1 MPNIIQ
7 QATITDQQ
15 IVQAVS
21 KAVAI
26 TNNLRSVK
34 NVQDVLRVVQLLN
47 NARRDLVDL
56 SKAAG
61 KNNVI

>member
-7 QATITDQQ
+7 QATITDTQ